1 MEAKGNFKVAQGT
14 KGIISTLAGK
24 PAATGRLEGKGPV
37 LGPRACEESGRE
49 PRMADGIVSKLKHWA
64 RRLKRDVV
72 ALWFACKDSRTPRL
86 AKAVAVFTVGY
97 ALSPIDLIP
106 DFIPVLGFVDDA
118 IVLPGLIWLV
128 LRMIPTEVMADCRN
142 KAEEWLASGHL
153 KPVSK
158 MGAVVIVA
166 LWLVLAAW
174 IWFAFASRWF

>member
-1 MEAKGNFKVAQGT
+1 
-14 KGIISTLAGK
+14 
-24 PAATGRLEGKGPV
+24 
-37 LGPRACEESGRE
+37 
-49 PRMADGIVSKLKHWA
+49 MADGIVSKVKGWA

-118 IVLPGLIWLV
+118 IILPGLIWMV
-128 LRMIPTEVMADCRN
+128 LRMIPPEVMADCRA
-142 KAEEWLASGHL
+142 KAEDWLASGNG

-158 MGAVVIVA
+158 VGAAVIVA
-166 LWLVLAAW
+166 LWLALAAW
-174 IWFAFASRWF
+174 LWVAFGSRWF